1 MAYRAIPQKQQTIMM
16 ITLEINRKADV
27 NAHFWLKYPVLARK
41 IMTPLEN
48 TENKQKKHLYG
59 QSKSC

>member
-1 MAYRAIPQKQQTIMM
+1 MM